1 MVDTKPN
8 KDGRKYYL
16 NDIAL
21 DEATRL
27 YTSALSRVGTTP
39 TAPEI
44 VPIESANG
52 RVTAEGIWA
61 KRSSPNYDASAMD
74 GVAVKASQTIGATE
88 TSPLRLQIPTQA
100 AWVDTGDP
108 MPGEYDAVIMV
119 ENVVQVDD
127 NIIEIQAP
135 VPPYHHVRPLG
146 EDIVATELVLPQGHV
161 LRPQDLAA
169 CAAAG
174 VTAISVRRSPRVPI
188 IPTGNELVPIGD
200 KLRPGDIP
208 EFNSIMLAAMV
219 DEWGGSSC
227 RQQPMSLIHI
237 YEPTSRYAIS

>member
-61 KRSSPNYDASAMD
+61 KRSSPNYDA
-74 GVAVKASQTIGATE
+74 
-88 TSPLRLQIPTQA
+88 L
-100 AWVDTGDP
+100 
-108 MPGEYDAVIMV
+108 
-119 ENVVQVDD
+119 
-127 NIIEIQAP
+127 
-135 VPPYHHVRPLG
+135 
-146 EDIVATELVLPQGHV
+146 
-161 LRPQDLAA
+161 
-169 CAAAG
+169 
-174 VTAISVRRSPRVPI
+174 
-188 IPTGNELVPIGD
+188 
-200 KLRPGDIP
+200 
-208 EFNSIMLAAMV
+208 
-219 DEWGGSSC
+219 
-227 RQQPMSLIHI
+227 SLIHI
-237 YEPTSRYAIS
+237 